1 MDKEMMPSPL
11 LAHYNKEIVK
21 KEIFEFSKN
30 RWIALYGK
38 TMIRYNGEE
47 PLSLSSPEEVPS
59 LVKRFN
65 ARTIYA
71 TAGKYEKVNKE
82 NVSGDKIVA
91 YTPFFDID
99 TKIDKWEYAIKAA
112 DVIISALDKEGV
124 SMSVYLLWSGEGI
137 HVRINENA
145 IPKDYDPLTA
155 AHAIVQ
161 YILRKVKDEI
171 KKLSDESGGVLKI
184 DELIDAKRIF
194 TAPLSFHK
202 ELDYVAVCFSPDKLH
217 EFNLDWAKPDSF
229 KHEEGV
235 FSRYVEDETEELL
248 SKAILEYRPTHEG
261 IKPERRTT
269 LQGKI
274 GRFQVMGIVQA
285 ARYYVLYGDLPKAE
299 SFGLNRA
306 IFYAWAKYYGKGY
319 TPKVTGQKLPA
330 EFRKDR
336 ILVTVAGEQVY
347 QNPENGLFVIGDKEQ
362 TPEDYNREIKEKINA
377 VIPYDKAWEAT
388 VKYVSSFPK
397 EVLQNQREFYQK
409 VYLPIRDAFIEK
421 VVNRKSGLDA
431 FFK

>member
-1 MDKEMMPSPL
+1 MEL
-11 LAHYNKEIVK
+11 LTHYNKEIVK
-21 KEIFEFSKN
+21 KEIFEFSKE

-38 TMIRYNGEE
+38 TMIRYSGEE
-47 PLSLSSPEEVPS
+47 PLKFSSADDVPL
-59 LVKRFN
+59 LVKKYN
-65 ARTIYA
+65 ARTVYA
-71 TAGKYEKVNKE
+71 TAGKYDKVNKE
-82 NVSGDKIVA
+82 NVEKDKIIA

-155 AHAIVQ
+155 SHAIVQ
-161 YILRKVKDEI
+161 YILRKVKDNI

-184 DELIDAKRIF
+184 DELIDSKRIF

-217 EFNLDWAKPDSF
+217 EFSLDWAKPESF
-229 KHEEGV
+229 VHEEGMY
-235 FSRYVEDETEELL
+235 SRYVEDEAEELL
-248 SKAILEYRPTHEG
+248 SKAILEYKPAHEG
-261 IKPERRTT
+261 IKPERKRTP
-269 LQGKI
+269 QGKI

-319 TPKVTGQKLPA
+319 TPKVSGQKLPT

-347 QNPENGLFVIGDKEQ
+347 QNQENGLFVIGDKEQ
-362 TPEDYNREIKEKINA
+362 TPQDYNEEIKEKINTI
-377 VIPYDKAWEAT
+377 IPYEKAWEET

-409 VYLPIRDAFIEK
+409 VYLPIRDAFLEK
-421 VVNRKSGLDA
+421 VVNKKSGLDA